1 MAVINE
7 DAKNAA
13 TEPKATSSA
22 SNKADKNG
30 RNTKSVKL
38 TADELRQKTSQEIDT
53 LTTSVAAPMMAAIR
67 ATARQKIMLET
78 VQSMPDILADA
89 NAGLEDFF
97 GSFEPEMLAGDLTMN
112 LLPQSAQLALKAG
125 S

>member
-1 MAVINE
+1 MTESEKEAL
-7 DAKNAA
+7 KQGQA
-13 TEPKATSSA
+13 TTHA
-22 SNKADKNG
+22 STKADKNG

-38 TADELRQKTSQEIDT
+38 TADELKQKTSQEIDT
-53 LTTSVAAPMMAAIR
+53 LTTSVATPMMAAIR
-67 ATARQKIMLET
+67 ATARQKIMLQT
-78 VQSMPDILADA
+78 IQSMPDILADA

-112 LLPQSAQLALKAG
+112 LLPQSAQLTLKAG

>member
-22 SNKADKNG
+22 SNKADKKEK
-30 RNTKSVKL
+30 NTKSVKL

-53 LTTSVAAPMMAAIR
+53 LTTSVATPMMAAIR

-89 NAGLEDFF
+89 NAGLADFF
-97 GSFEPEMLAGDLTMN
+97 DSFDSETLAGDLTMP
-112 LLPQSAQLALKAG
+112 LLTQSAQLALKAA
-125 S
+125 